1 MADQLSGDLV
11 GDVASERPSGDAIG
25 SMRLNTAHGTDVV
38 IRQTLDRTACFS
50 RISHRQAIDR
60 NLWIKLVCDASTVAH
75 VSGTQVSE
83 KERCIAA
90 GRSEPEDS
98 RILAHEVEQ
107 MHRQPLD
114 CWILNHLPY
123 AHLGTE
129 ATVDS

>member
-75 VSGTQVSE
+75 VSGTQVLSL
-83 KERCIAA
+83 IHI
-90 GRSEPEDS
+90 SEPTRLLS
-98 RILAHEVEQ
+98 IS
-107 MHRQPLD
+107 
-114 CWILNHLPY
+114 Y
-123 AHLGTE
+123 AVFCLKKKTK
-129 ATVDS
+129 